1 MRRIP
6 LLIADRARHTPLWL
20 VTLALVVCSTAPA
33 GTVLRAQ
40 GDPLVLQKQATQ
52 RIDAFVDHFRRTGE
66 FQSRLAELAR
76 ADLELSIS
84 NQALAASGNWS
95 ALATGLTKQGSVHRM
110 QGDWAN
116 AITLYRQART
126 AAERAKDVTKQADA
140 LAWGALAESSRAGRN
155 LGQAAADATL
165 AVRLA
170 ESGGDSDVLARALD
184 VLGAIQVAQLDLV
197 AASDTFNREV
207 AVAARATD
215 PIAPFYAYLNR
226 SDIYLKTAERCDFQ
240 RAFEPCYQA
249 LDLAR
254 ADLQQATQ
262 IATRLGFTG
271 LANQAQD
278 FIKGLEQRRALIKSQ
293 EGVYRSVTQT
303 AIYQPRTIKDV
314 LVTDRFVTEA
324 GPIAPEVAVLYRQ
337 SQQMEKTLAAFA
349 GTNEA
354 RNQYLDGLMNE
365 VQGNHDAALTSFL
378 KAADTLDRDRRALRD
393 DRGRGTFLEDKI
405 NIYYAAIQQLLQRRR
420 YEQAFEIF
428 DRAQSRALSDLLAS
442 RSPGLDRGN
451 EQRLFSEL
459 MVVRTKI
466 ADAQGRLFEIASDAD
481 RANDAQLAAIQQQI
495 RTLEGQHEQITTRL
509 AAEAPRLETLV
520 ASKPATLQ
528 AFQEALRDERSEA
541 LQYLVLEHAILLWHI
556 TPDTVTVKNVFL
568 PRTEVMKKTE
578 DLRKSLADRHA
589 TFDESTSRHLFLYLI
604 APVLPQ
610 IRADHLVILPH
621 ESLHYIP
628 FQVLQDPSDRRYL
641 GERFQITYAPSA
653 SVFLQLARSPG
664 LTNGRLLAVADP
676 AIPMAIDE
684 VTSIGK
690 LFPGQSRTS
699 TSPLALERDVKAA
712 MRDYDVIHL
721 SVHGKFD
728 GAEPLLSY
736 LELARGGG
744 DDGRLTAA
752 EMFGLPLAK
761 SRLVVLSACETGR
774 AEATHA
780 NEVLGMVRALIYAG
794 AGTLLLSQWEVDS
807 AATSRWMQAFY
818 EAGRTRPLPDAAR
831 AALRVVRAMPEYN
844 HPYYWAAFTMFGR

>member
-1 MRRIP
+1 MRFTS
-6 LLIADRARHTPLWL
+6 LLIADRARRTRVSVAAL
-20 VTLALVVCSTAPA
+20 TLVVCSIASSGSPL
-33 GTVLRAQ
+33 GAQ
-40 GDPLVLQKQATQ
+40 GDPLALQKQAAQ

-66 FQSRLAELAR
+66 FQSRLSDLAR
-76 ADLELSIS
+76 ADLELSVS

-116 AITLYRQART
+116 AVTLYQQARA
-126 AAERAKDVTKQADA
+126 AAERAQDVAKQADA
-140 LAWGALAESSRAGRN
+140 LAWGALAEQSRGGRN
-155 LGQAAADATL
+155 LGQAAADAAM

-170 ESGGDSDVLARALD
+170 ESAGDNDILARALD
-184 VLGAIQVAQLDLV
+184 VLGAIQIAQLNV
-197 AASDTFNREV
+197 AAALDTFNREV
-207 AVAARATD
+207 TVAARASD
-215 PIAPFYAYLNR
+215 PINSFYAYLNR

-254 ADLQQATQ
+254 ADLQQATA
-262 IATRLGFTG
+262 IATKLGFAG

-278 FIKGLEQRRALIKSQ
+278 FVKGLEQRRALIKSQ
-293 EGVYRSVTQT
+293 ESLHRTVTQT
-303 AIYQPRTIKDV
+303 AIFRPRTITDV
-314 LVTDRFVTEA
+314 LVTESFVAES
-324 GPIAPEVAVLYRQ
+324 GPVPPQITAFYQE

-354 RNQYLDGLMNE
+354 RNQYVDGLMNE
-365 VQGNHDAALTSFL
+365 MRGNHDAALTYFL
-378 KAADTLDRDRRALRD
+378 RAADTLDRDRRALRD
-393 DRGRGTFLEDKI
+393 DRARGTFLEDKI
-405 NIYYAAIQQLLQRRR
+405 NIYYAAIQQLLQRKR
-420 YEQAFEIF
+420 YDQAFEIF

-442 RSPGLDRGN
+442 RSPGLDRAN
-451 EQRLFSEL
+451 EQQLFSEL

-466 ADAQGRLFEIASDAD
+466 ADAQSRLFELASDTD
-481 RANDAQLAAIQQQI
+481 RANDPQLAAIQQQI
-495 RTLEGQHEQITTRL
+495 RTLEGQHDRITTRL

-520 ASKPATLQ
+520 ASKPATLK
-528 AFQEALRDERSEA
+528 AFQQALRDERSEA
-541 LQYLVLEHAILLWHI
+541 LQYLVLEHAVLLWHI

-568 PRTEVMKKTE
+568 PRTEVMRKTE
-578 DLRKSLADRHA
+578 ELRKSLADRHA
-589 TFDESTSRHLFLYLI
+589 AFDESTARQLFLYLI

-628 FQVLQDPSDRRYL
+628 FQALQDPTDRRYL

-676 AIPMAIDE
+676 GIPMAIDE
-684 VTSIGK
+684 VNAIAK
-690 LFPGQSRTS
+690 LFPGQSRAS
-699 TSPLALERDVKAA
+699 TSPLALERDVKTA
-712 MRDYDVIHL
+712 MGDYDVVHL

-831 AALRVVRAMPEYN
+831 AALRAVKAMPEYS